1 LEFTKSNEFATSVV
15 DDVGENR
22 GFDFGYDLSAN
33 SELKFSFNMSVPL
46 MGIDFE
52 TDAKVR

>member
-1 LEFTKSNEFATSVV
+1 
-15 DDVGENR
+15 
-22 GFDFGYDLSAN
+22 LSAN

-52 TDAKVR
+52 ADAKVRWNLILK